1 MKFFCNPSELSDALT
16 VVSKALPSKNTIPIL
31 EGIKILAEGATVT
44 LTATDLE
51 LFIEKK
57 IKAEI
62 KLEGETVVIGRF
74 FTDFIKKLINIPEIE
89 LEKIEERI
97 VIRYG
102 DNETEIQCLN
112 EDTFPLISPVDSEK
126 SFIVKESDLK
136 DVLDRTMFCVAMDDT
151 RPILKGCL
159 LEVEE
164 DTLTAVALDG
174 YRLAVS
180 KTPVKEAKG
189 EISIIV
195 PGKTLN
201 EISRIFADSED
212 EIKVNVQ
219 KNNILFDLD
228 HTKITT
234 RLIEGEYLQ
243 YKKIIPIS
251 YGTNIVIN
259 KNELED
265 GLDRA
270 SLIVRN
276 KKNNYLKLT
285 INNNSIVIKSNSEVG
300 SIRESLKCTLEGK
313 DIEIAFNSKYLFDA
327 LNKIKEDYI
336 RIEFTGSNAP
346 AVIKPIEGD
355 KFKYIILPVRL
366 LG

>member
-1 MKFFCNPSELSDALT
+1 MKFFCNPLELADALGT
-16 VVSKALPSKNTIPIL
+16 VSKALSTKTNIPIL
-31 EGIKILAEGATVT
+31 EGIKILAEGTTVT

-62 KLEGETVVIGRF
+62 KLEGETVVLGRF
-74 FTDFIKKLINIPEIE
+74 FADFMRKLVNLSSVE
-89 LEKIEERI
+89 LEKIDERL

-102 DNETEIQCLN
+102 ENETEIQCLN
-112 EDTFPLISPVDSEK
+112 EDTYPSQNQVDDDM
-126 SFIVKESDLK
+126 SFVIKECDMK
-136 DVLDRTMFCVAMDDT
+136 EALDKTLFCVATDDS

-159 LEVEE
+159 LEVKE
-164 DTLTAVALDG
+164 DYMTAVALDG
-174 YRLAVS
+174 YRLAIS
-180 KTPVKEAKG
+180 KTAVKEQKG
-189 EISIIV
+189 NINIIV
-195 PGKTLN
+195 PGKTLT
-201 EISRIFADSED
+201 EISRILSESQD

-219 KNNILFDLD
+219 KNNILFDLG
-228 HTKITT
+228 HTTITT

-243 YKKIIPIS
+243 YNKIIPVN
-251 YGTNIVIN
+251 YNTNIVIK
-259 KNELED
+259 KNDLED

-276 KKNNYLKLT
+276 KKNNYLKLS
-285 INNNSIVIKSNSEVG
+285 IGNNSIVIKSNSEFG
-300 SIRESLKCTLEGK
+300 SIRESLACTLEGR

-336 RIEFTGSNAP
+336 RIEFTSSNAP

-355 KFKYIILPVRL
+355 AFKYIILPVRL